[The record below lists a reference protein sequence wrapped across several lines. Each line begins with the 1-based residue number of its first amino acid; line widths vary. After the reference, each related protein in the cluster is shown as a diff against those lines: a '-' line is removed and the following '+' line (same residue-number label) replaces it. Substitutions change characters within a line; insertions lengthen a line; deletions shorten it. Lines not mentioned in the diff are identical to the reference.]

1 MFIKGFSIKL
11 FCVGANLKLEVWIR
25 YSILFTTFVLLLIA
39 QIEVPVDGLITFL
52 LMILRLA
59 LILTKVCLELEVQL
73 NF

>member
-1 MFIKGFSIKL
+1 MFIEGFSIKL
-11 FCVGANLKLEVWIR
+11 FYVGANLKLEVWIR

-52 LMILRLA
+52 LMILRWA
-59 LILTKVCLELEVQL
+59 LILIKVCLELEVQL